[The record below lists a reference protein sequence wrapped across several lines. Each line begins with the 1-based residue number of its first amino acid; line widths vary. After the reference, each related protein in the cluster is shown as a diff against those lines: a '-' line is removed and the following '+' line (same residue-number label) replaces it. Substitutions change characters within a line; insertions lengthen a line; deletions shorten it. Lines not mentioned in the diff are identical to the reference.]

1 VELQQAQE
9 YSMQELADS
18 LGISLAAAKS
28 RLLRARLSMRTLL
41 HDNNLRPYQSDGTR
55 SIG

>member
-41 HDNNLRPYQSDGTR
+41 HDNNLRPYQSEGTR